1 MLRDEENSLE
11 KQLTPGRCRL
21 SAAFSGGGRRTV
33 APRRTVAV
41 RVEEANYQDLE
52 KLAAGAFAVD

>member
-1 MLRDEENSLE
+1 MLRDEENPLE

-21 SAAFSGGGRRTV
+21 SAAFSGGGRRPS
-33 APRRTVAV
+33 PRRTVAV
-41 RVEEANYQDLE
+41 TVEEANYQDLE